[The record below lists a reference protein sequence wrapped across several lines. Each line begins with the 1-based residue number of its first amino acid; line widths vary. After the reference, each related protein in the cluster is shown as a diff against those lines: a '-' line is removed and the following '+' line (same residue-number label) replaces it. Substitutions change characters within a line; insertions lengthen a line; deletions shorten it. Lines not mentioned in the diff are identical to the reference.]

1 MVVERSR
8 FFLRAGRRFD
18 TCGGYGIVPVAQR
31 IEHRC
36 SKPGVGG
43 SNPSG
48 CIDRL
53 RIHLLMKAKFKSWD
67 LVQFERNMK
76 IPPERVWPLTQSCGA
91 FRLRFG
97 SVPR

>member
-1 MVVERSR
+1 
-8 FFLRAGRRFD
+8 
-18 TCGGYGIVPVAQR
+18 
-31 IEHRC
+31 
-36 SKPGVGG
+36 
-43 SNPSG
+43 
-48 CIDRL
+48 L

-76 IPPERVWPLTQSCGA
+76 IPPESVWPLTQSCGA